1 MEQNNRQGYIP
12 ETDDGVL
19 FENICKDRKAA
30 LKELCTYLHFKQTW
44 RVIFFVIIGVILLA
58 DIVLFCVLL
67 STGVGINKKLIFFF
81 LFFLLVLFY
90 VFYVIAGYRSSI
102 KLALQREEET
112 NPNGNAYICRI
123 KQDVILAKIS
133 NDDSEQEISLD
144 LFDVAIQTPKYVF
157 LRTKGKLYYIL
168 AKDGFTMGRYEDFCT
183 FLCSKHLKMKSK

>member
-1 MEQNNRQGYIP
+1 M
-12 ETDDGVL
+12 
-19 FENICKDRKAA
+19 
-30 LKELCTYLHFKQTW
+30 
-44 RVIFFVIIGVILLA
+44 IIGVILLA
-58 DIVLFCVLL
+58 DIVLFCVFL
-67 STGVGINKKLIFFF
+67 STGVGINKELMFS
-81 LFFLLVLFY
+81 FLLVLFY

-102 KLALQREEET
+102 KLALQREKET

-183 FLCSKHLKMKSK
+183 FLCSKNLKMKSK